1 MELRQLTLE
10 EWDDALPKTGIEA
23 FHAPRVLSVLDD
35 HVTSDLRLVGGFKG
49 DRPAALMPLFVQ
61 SIGIGTLVT
70 SPPPGMGVPR
80 LGPVMMP
87 ASPKQRK
94 REKVF
99 RTFADLVVEEFGLDE
114 YTTLSKITCPTEFG
128 DPRPYVWNDLSLDTQ
143 FTYRLDVSEDEPD
156 ELLRAASKSLRRE
169 IRDATELGV
178 EVTREGVSAARR
190 VYEQTRDRYAEQ
202 DQPFSPEWPYVRDL
216 YKAFDGM
223 SRVYVARSEDGE
235 FLTGVTV
242 FYSPDAAYFWQGGG
256 RTIHDGVAVNSLIHW
271 RILEDVATDP
281 PRDTVTAY
289 DLYGANTER
298 LCRYKS
304 KFGAELVP
312 YYRLDTPGYRMAIAE
327 RFYRLVK

>member
-1 MELRQLTLE
+1 MELRQLSLR
-10 EWDDALPKTGIEA
+10 EWDDALPETGIEA
-23 FHAPRVLSVLDD
+23 FHTPDALSVLDD
-35 HVTSDLRLVGGFKG
+35 HTASDLQLVGGFKG
-49 DRPAALMPLFVQ
+49 ERPVALLPVFVQ
-61 SIGIGTLVT
+61 SLPIGTVVT

-99 RTFADLVVEEFGLDE
+99 RTFTNLVVDEFGLDG
-114 YTTLSKITCPTEFG
+114 YGTLSKITCRTGFE
-128 DPRPYVWNDLSLDTQ
+128 DPRPYVWKDLSLDTK
-143 FTYRLDVSEDEPD
+143 FTYRLDVSESDPD
-156 ELLRAASKSLRRE
+156 DLLRQASKSLRRE
-169 IRDATELGV
+169 VRDATELDV
-178 EVTREGVSAARR
+178 TVTREGIDAARH
-190 VYEQTRDRYAEQ
+190 VFEQTRDRYAEQ
-202 DQPFSPEWPYVRDL
+202 DRPFSQEWSYVRDL
-216 YKAFDGM
+216 YRALGEM
-223 SRVYVARSEDGE
+223 ARVYVARSDDGE

-256 RTIHDGVAVNSLIHW
+256 RTVHDGVAVNSLIHW
-271 RILEDVATDP
+271 RILEEIATDP

-312 YYRLDTPGYRMAIAE
+312 YYSVGTAGYRMTIAE
-327 RFYRLVK
+327 RLYELVK